1 MTKLIIITRS
11 CFIKKNI
18 ATRKGSFPDCFFLFY
33 LLAYIN
39 MGVWIFTENVIWEIK
54 RTMHLNHIWSYFLC
68 NTSIQQCH
76 FSRLNRIEKKIIKK
90 LSNSSILFKIHQC
103 FRRQIYFAFF
113 SCMQNLLP
121 IEIETFLIC
130 EINSSRGKK
139 LNQSCYWR
147 SASFVWDYYGASDR
161 SLKNTFRSFS
171 LIWLKVPKVW
181 LFF

>member
-1 MTKLIIITRS
+1 MRS
-11 CFIKKNI
+11 CFIKKKYCNAQRFI
-18 ATRKGSFPDCFFLFY
+18 SRLFFLFY

-130 EINSSRGKK
+130 EINSSRKK
-139 LNQSCYWR
+139 NLIKVAIDGLRHLFEIITGPRIEAWKTP
-147 SASFVWDYYGASDR
+147 SDP
-161 SLKNTFRSFS
+161 FPWFG
-171 LIWLKVPKVW
+171 
-181 LFF
+181 